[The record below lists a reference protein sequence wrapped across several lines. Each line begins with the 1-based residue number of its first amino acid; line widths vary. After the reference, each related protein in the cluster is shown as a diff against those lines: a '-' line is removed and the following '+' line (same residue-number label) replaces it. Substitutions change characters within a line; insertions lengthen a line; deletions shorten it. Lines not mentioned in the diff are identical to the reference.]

1 MDRPDPGE
9 SSGPSARGL
18 ALAEPL
24 THSETRV
31 LRYLPTH
38 LTASE
43 IAGELYVS
51 VTTVK
56 THMSHLYAK
65 LGIHRRAEAV
75 DRARALGLLAH
86 TSRPAQGYAVRQHEA
101 SRRP

>member
-1 MDRPDPGE
+1 MGRPDPGD
-9 SSGPSARGL
+9 SRTGPPDRGL

-38 LTASE
+38 LTATE

-51 VTTVK
+51 VSTVK
-56 THMSHLYAK
+56 RT
-65 LGIHRRAEAV
+65 
-75 DRARALGLLAH
+75 
-86 TSRPAQGYAVRQHEA
+86 
-101 SRRP
+101 